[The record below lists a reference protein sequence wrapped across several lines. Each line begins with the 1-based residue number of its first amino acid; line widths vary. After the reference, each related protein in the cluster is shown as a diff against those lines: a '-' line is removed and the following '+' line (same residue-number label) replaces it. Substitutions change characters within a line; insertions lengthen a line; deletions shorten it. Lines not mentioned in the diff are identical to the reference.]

1 MFQDQRI
8 FKPGSQMLM
17 FIIIWLISAIAF
29 TGLSL
34 LLGMIFFDHEVLT
47 AGTQPPF
54 GQEQIR
60 WLRLLQGLNQ
70 FGLLIFPVL
79 LFGVLVAGWNGMPR
93 QVWPGLRLKGSY
105 LLYSIALL
113 LLFMPLI
120 NLLIEWNEGISL
132 PAWLQGMETW
142 MRAREAAAKGISDAF
157 LQGSGYPDLVWS
169 LLIVAVLPS
178 LGEEL
183 LFRGTLQ
190 PLFSRWTGSKH
201 AGVWLSAILFSAIH
215 MQFFGFVPR
224 LLLGVIFGYA
234 LLRSGSL
241 WLPVLLHF
249 WNNGTIVVVTWLN
262 ARGLIHLD
270 EAELSVFH
278 PLWAIILGGALG
290 LWLLFFMKETAH
302 KPLESS
308 SKLDIS

>member
-1 MFQDQRI
+1 MRC
-8 FKPGSQMLM
+8 SQPEPSPL
-17 FIIIWLISAIAF
+17 WTGADTLAATV
-29 TGLSL
+29 TGL
-34 LLGMIFFDHEVLT
+34 EPVWT
-47 AGTQPPF
+47 ADLSCSPVWRAG
-54 GQEQIR
+54 G
-60 WLRLLQGLNQ
+60 WL
-70 FGLLIFPVL
+70 
-79 LFGVLVAGWNGMPR
+79 
-93 QVWPGLRLKGSY
+93 
-105 LLYSIALL
+105 
-113 LLFMPLI
+113 
-120 NLLIEWNEGISL
+120 EWNAQAGMARPATQGIL
-132 PAWLQGMETW
+132 PVVFHCPPAAFYAINQPADRMERGNKLTRLAAGNETW